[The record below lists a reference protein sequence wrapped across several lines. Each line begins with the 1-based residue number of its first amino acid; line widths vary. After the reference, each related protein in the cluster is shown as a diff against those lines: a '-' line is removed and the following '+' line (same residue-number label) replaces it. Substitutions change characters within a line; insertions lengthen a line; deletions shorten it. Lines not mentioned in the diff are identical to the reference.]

1 MRTIWKFPLKIIE
14 TQVIAMPGIFLK
26 GDRNVITKGNVLKV
40 GVMNNEAF
48 IWAMVDND
56 APQVIRMIHMIW
68 TGGPCDCLYEDYVGT
83 IVCDGLVYH
92 VFAE

>member
-14 TQVIAMPGIFLK
+14 TQVITMPGIFLK
-26 GDRNVITKGNVLKV
+26 GDRDVITKGNVLKV

-68 TGGPCDCLYEDYVGT
+68 TGGSCDCLYEDYIGT
-83 IVCDGLVYH
+83 IVYDGLVYH